1 MSEYYGRVNGTDH
14 AIFALHASDDKVAIG
29 IQRYGKKHEAKVIR
43 SVTVC
48 DRDDS
53 LTLCFACEDGTS
65 VIVETGSQNYG
76 VLMMK
81 LVKKNVKVDFI

>member
-1 MSEYYGRVNGTDH
+1 MSEYYGRVNGTEH
-14 AIFALHASDDKVAIG
+14 AIFALHASGDKVAIG
-29 IQRYGKKHEAKVIR
+29 IQCYGKKHEAKVIR

-53 LTLCFACEDGTS
+53 LTLCFACEDNAS
-65 VIVETGSQNYG
+65 IIIETGPQNYG
-76 VLMMK
+76 VLVMK